1 MCVLLYDAVSGSL
14 PPPLL
19 PGAVRARDQSNMS
32 DSFLG
37 AAELRRADSGLDASN
52 PRSKVAVLSE
62 QVVDSNP
69 YSRLMCGLRQPTAPL
84 SGC

>member
-1 MCVLLYDAVSGSL
+1 MVFCLTNTRSEKNKPLPSAVL
-14 PPPLL
+14 
-19 PGAVRARDQSNMS
+19 ARDQSNMS

-69 YSRLMCGLRQPTAPL
+69 YSRLMCGLRQPTSRSL